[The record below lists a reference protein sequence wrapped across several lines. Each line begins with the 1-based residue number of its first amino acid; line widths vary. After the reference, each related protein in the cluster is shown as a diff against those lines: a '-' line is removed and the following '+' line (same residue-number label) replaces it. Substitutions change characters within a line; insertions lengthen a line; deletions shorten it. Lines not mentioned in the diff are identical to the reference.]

1 MATYVQ
7 LGAVKTWYDEYG
19 QGNPLVLLHGGLVD
33 ARFFEANLPALA
45 GHFRVYT
52 PERRG
57 HGHTPDVE
65 GPITYQLMTDDTIA
79 FLEAVVGQPA
89 DLVGHSDGAFVAML
103 VAIQRPELVKRLVM
117 ISGGF
122 NKSGEAVP
130 DAEWNVE
137 QIAEF
142 LGPAYGEVSPDGI
155 DHFKMVATK
164 VGEMAAVEP
173 NLQASEL
180 AKVTQRSLVMFSDDD
195 LVTLT
200 HAVEMYDVLPNAEL
214 AIVPG
219 TSHFLTQEKPEL
231 VNKLVVDFLTKEPVA
246 TVAPI
251 RRAPKPEVS
260 PGSAAQSPAG

>member
-7 LGAVKTWYDEYG
+7 LGAVRTWYDEHG
-19 QGNPLVLLHGGLVD
+19 EGGPLVLMHGGLVD
-33 ARFFEANLPALA
+33 ARFFEPNLPALA
-45 GHFRVYT
+45 EHFHVYT

-79 FLEAVVGQPA
+79 FLETVVGQPA
-89 DLVGHSDGAFVAML
+89 DLIGHSDGAFVAML

-122 NKSGEAVP
+122 DKSGEAAP
-130 DAEWNVE
+130 DVE
-137 QIAEF
+137 FDVDAVTEF
-142 LGPAYGEVSPDGI
+142 AGAAYGEVSPDGEG
-155 DHFKMVATK
+155 HFPVVARK
-164 VGEMAAVEP
+164 IAEMARVEP
-173 NLQASEL
+173 HLDVAEL
-180 AKVTQRSLVMFSDDD
+180 AKVTCRSLVVFSDDD
-195 LVTLT
+195 LVTPQ
-200 HAVEMYDVLPNAEL
+200 HMIDMYAALPNAEL

-219 TSHFLTQEKPEL
+219 TSHFLTQEKPDL
-231 VNKLVVDFLTKEPVA
+231 VNKIVVDFLTREPVA

-260 PGSAAQSPAG
+260 PG